1 MNLHAVIVAYLYLAN
16 IVFEFRATES
26 FHAAR
31 MHRTHMRPNLKN
43 LSALGGPK
51 DEKASKDLLK
61 KPKPS
66 TSSSGSP
73 GASSTADKQCD
84 YLIFVVHGV
93 GGTEKGLNKNA
104 DQFRQALEMVKLQSF
119 QPVPCDTHVEM
130 INWKTSIFSEQD
142 RILSRLKPDSKGD
155 VSSLRDTVNSA
166 AADIMYYMAPKRKE
180 ALLKDVSNQMNKVY
194 EKLVKQNPQKFSNA
208 KVAVVGYS
216 LGSMI
221 VYDMLSG
228 QPDRLL
234 EGADDSASSGKA
246 ANYPGMQLQF
256 KVSWLFLWGSPLSAY
271 LALTNPGDSPAKLD
285 LAHRLR
291 SYFNIYHP
299 LDPVAFRQE
308 PLYYGEAVPTKP
320 AVALPHWYREDA
332 SINKDLATIE
342 ADKDHPRLDYVLQS
356 SASGGLGTLMTGLAM
371 YNAHGS
377 YWDSKDIALF
387 ILHKLT
393 GFTPLPPKKKN

>member
-1 MNLHAVIVAYLYLAN
+1 MHSLIVLYLYLAN
-16 IVFEFRATES
+16 IIFELRSSHGFLPGPMYSSRMRAS
-26 FHAAR
+26 SQRNRLAIA
-31 MHRTHMRPNLKN
+31 
-43 LSALGGPK
+43 GPK
-51 DEKASKDLLK
+51 DEKTSKDLLK
-61 KPKPS
+61 NPKQTP
-66 TSSSGSP
+66 SSSGSP
-73 GASSTADKQCD
+73 GASLSAVKPCD

-93 GGTEKGLNKNA
+93 GATEKGLNKNA

-119 QPVPCDTHVEM
+119 QAVPCEAHVEM
-130 INWKTSIFSEQD
+130 INWKSSIFSEQD
-142 RILSRLKPDSKGD
+142 KILKRLKPESKGD
-155 VSSLRDTVNSA
+155 VSSVRDTVNSA
-166 AADIMYYMAPKRKE
+166 AADIMYYMAPKRKDE
-180 ALLKDVSNQMNKVY
+180 LLKDVSNQINKVY
-194 EKLVKQNPQKFSNA
+194 EKLVEQNPQKFANS

-228 QPDRLL
+228 QPDKLL
-234 EGADDSASSGKA
+234 EGAPGDSSRAT
-246 ANYPGMQLQF
+246 NYPGMQLQF

-271 LALTNPGDSPAKLD
+271 LALTNPSESPAKLD

-320 AVALPHWYREDA
+320 AVALPHWYREDT
-332 SINKDLATIE
+332 SVNKDLAAIE
-342 ADKDHPRLDYVLQS
+342 ADKDHPRLDYVVQS
-356 SASGGLGTLMTGLAM
+356 SASGGLGMLMTGLAM

-393 GFTPLPPKKKN
+393 GFTPPPTKKKN